1 MTKKYKTLR
10 LEKEYARTITALNR
24 TGILTLLP
32 RSENLGVIG
41 IDGKEYSVPNQE
53 QLNEVFT
60 RNKELVDS
68 KMRQGF
74 TQLQLTPIAIP
85 TSQLIDRVKTA
96 VLKHAAAGKII
107 QTKENS
113 TDAEIPVRVNT
124 GEPIWIWDR
133 VRQAVDTPNLVYFP
147 QAHTDR
153 NHQGFT
159 KEEVMQK
166 TRLCAVPGWSVGLIE
181 PIPIMPR
188 QGQGKV
194 MGGRKQLEE
203 YSTPRDYLRT
213 LSTPTYQ
220 GETGWTPEDFL
231 THFIIQLETTNQV
244 SHDRHDSNA
253 LWLLGSYMPNSM
265 PNAELVPVGYWDR
278 DAGRRMR
285 LSAHRTGNRLRAWM
299 ARSMVRLGSGVR
311 RENLF
316 RLLGQPA
323 DFQRDTR
330 LEQDH
335 KATWYSA
342 DSNAWKGRQGWPRVS
357 GIPT

>member
-1 MTKKYKTLR
+1 MTKKFKTLR
-10 LEKEYARTITALNR
+10 VEKEYARTITALNR

-41 IDGKEYSVPNQE
+41 IDGKEYPVPTQE
-53 QLNEVFT
+53 QLQEVFT
-60 RNKELVDS
+60 RNKELVDR

-74 TQLQLTPIAIP
+74 TQLQLTPIAMP

-107 QTKENS
+107 QTKQNS
-113 TDAEIPVRVNT
+113 TDADIPVRVNI

-147 QAHTDR
+147 QAYTDR
-153 NHQGFT
+153 NHKGLT

-166 TRLCAVPGWSVGLIE
+166 TLLCAVPGWSVGLIE
-181 PIPIMPR
+181 PIPIMPQ

-194 MGGRKQLEE
+194 IGGRKQLEE

-231 THFIIQLETTNQV
+231 THFITQLETTNQV
-244 SHDRHDSNA
+244 SHDRYDSNA

-285 LSAHRTGNRLRAWM
+285 LSAHRTGNRLRTWV
-299 ARSMVRLGSGVR
+299 ARSTVRLG
-311 RENLF
+311 
-316 RLLGQPA
+316 
-323 DFQRDTR
+323 T
-330 LEQDH
+330 
-335 KATWYSA
+335 
-342 DSNAWKGRQGWPRVS
+342 
-357 GIPT
+357 